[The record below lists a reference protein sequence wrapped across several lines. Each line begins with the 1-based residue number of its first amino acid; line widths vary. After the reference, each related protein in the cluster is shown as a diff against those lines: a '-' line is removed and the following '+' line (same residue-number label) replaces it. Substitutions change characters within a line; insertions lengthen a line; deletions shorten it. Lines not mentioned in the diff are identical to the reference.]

1 MKINWSRFKGT
12 IKLPAQKAPTKKEFT
27 PEGFKLRLEK
37 ARKIA
42 RGVEARSHRGLTKK
56 VESAFKKTIT
66 KPIKANQG
74 LNIIKKRTRALTKA
88 FTLSLKR
95 GSAAGEKAA
104 VKLGLGKSALKSG
117 PKDRPASFYK
127 KNYGL
132 TDDESRMLGF
142 PPRDPPS
149 AAKKFAFKK
158 SAELEPKNNPMFIVT
173 KDKKVKQI
181 DRFTSVKNTYFRPST
196 QRFELRK
203 KPKKRK

>member
-1 MKINWSRFKGT
+1 MKISWSKFKGV

-56 VESAFKKTIT
+56 VESAFSKSMS
-66 KPIKANQG
+66 KPIKAKQG
-74 LNIIKKRTRALTKA
+74 TKLIKQRTRALTSA
-88 FTLSLKR
+88 FKLSLKR
-95 GSAAGEKAA
+95 GSAAGERAA
-104 VKLGLGKSALKSG
+104 VKLGLGKGVLKSG
-117 PKDRPASFYK
+117 AKDRPAKIYK
-127 KNYGL
+127 KNFGL
-132 TDDESRMLGF
+132 SDRESRELGF

-149 AAKKFAFKK
+149 EAKKALFKK
-158 SAELEPKNNPMFIVT
+158 SVKFEPTNKPMFIL
-173 KDKKVKQI
+173 KQGKVKQI
-181 DRFTSVKNTYFRPST
+181 DRFKAVPGTYFRPST